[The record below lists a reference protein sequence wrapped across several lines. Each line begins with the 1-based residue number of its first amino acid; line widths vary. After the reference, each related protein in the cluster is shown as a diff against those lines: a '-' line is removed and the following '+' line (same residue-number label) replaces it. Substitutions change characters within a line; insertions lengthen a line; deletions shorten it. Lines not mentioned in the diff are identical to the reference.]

1 MFSGRKM
8 MQFRQWQNRFS
19 FKALIVLA
27 LAALLLSACA
37 PIAPA
42 ADSGMEMADEGPV
55 TITWAM
61 WGSPAEVATHQ
72 SVADAFME
80 EQDDI
85 VIEILAEPWGDYFT
99 KIQTLW
105 ASGDSSVVPDVLF
118 LSPIVSYASEGV
130 LENLD
135 PWIEASGYN
144 TDDYWPSLLEYAM
157 YDGSV
162 YGFPRDIGLE
172 VLYYNKDIFDEVGV
186 PYPDD
191 TWTWDDLAAAAEQL
205 TVVEDSGR
213 VSRYAL
219 GMEGGKWMIWVM
231 QKGGMALDDMRNPSS
246 CALNE
251 PGVVQAVQFFK
262 DMIDNNYFMPP
273 ANMSQAGGDAAVF
286 QSGQVAMIIQ
296 NASRVSAFNA
306 AGMNYDVS
314 VIPIPADGHRAS
326 AAGGA
331 AWVMSALS
339 DNKDEAWTFLSW
351 LQSTNGGQRIY
362 TASGEILPA
371 LQSTAKSDAFLNSG
385 QPPAN
390 RQAFITEGENAR
402 MGRIGYFVEWSQ
414 IGGSF
419 INPGRDQ
426 ILIGEVSVEDGL
438 NSICEQVDA
447 FLEENGFPK

>member
-1 MFSGRKM
+1 
-8 MQFRQWQNRFS
+8 MQFRPWQNRFS
-19 FKALIVLA
+19 FTALMVLA

-42 ADSGMEMADEGPV
+42 ADSGMEMDDDGPV

-99 KIQTLW
+99 KIKTLW

-118 LSPIVSYASEGV
+118 LSPIVNYASEGV

-135 PWIEASGYN
+135 PWIEASGYDV
-144 TDDYWPSLLEYAM
+144 DDYWPSLLEYAM

-172 VLYYNKDIFDEVGV
+172 VLYYNKDIFDEVGA

-191 TWTWDDLAAAAEQL
+191 TWTWDDLAAISELL

-231 QKGGMALDDMRNPSS
+231 QKGGMALDNMRNPSR
-246 CALNE
+246 CTMNE
-251 PGVVQAVQFFK
+251 PGVVEAVQFFK

-286 QSGQVAMIIQ
+286 QSGQV
-296 NASRVSAFNA
+296 
-306 AGMNYDVS
+306 
-314 VIPIPADGHRAS
+314 
-326 AAGGA
+326 
-331 AWVMSALS
+331 
-339 DNKDEAWTFLSW
+339 
-351 LQSTNGGQRIY
+351 
-362 TASGEILPA
+362 ILPA

-385 QPPAN
+385 QPPTN

-426 ILIGEVSVEDGL
+426 ILIGEVGVADGL

-447 FLEENGFPK
+447 FLAENGFPK

>member
-1 MFSGRKM
+1 
-8 MQFRQWQNRFS
+8 
-19 FKALIVLA
+19 
-27 LAALLLSACA
+27 
-37 PIAPA
+37 
-42 ADSGMEMADEGPV
+42 
-55 TITWAM
+55 
-61 WGSPAEVATHQ
+61 
-72 SVADAFME
+72 
-80 EQDDI
+80 
-85 VIEILAEPWGDYFT
+85 
-99 KIQTLW
+99 
-105 ASGDSSVVPDVLF
+105 
-118 LSPIVSYASEGV
+118 
-130 LENLD
+130 
-135 PWIEASGYN
+135 
-144 TDDYWPSLLEYAM
+144 
-157 YDGSV
+157 
-162 YGFPRDIGLE
+162 
-172 VLYYNKDIFDEVGV
+172 
-186 PYPDD
+186 
-191 TWTWDDLAAAAEQL
+191 
-205 TVVEDSGR
+205 
-213 VSRYAL
+213 
-219 GMEGGKWMIWVM
+219 
-231 QKGGMALDDMRNPSS
+231 
-246 CALNE
+246 
-251 PGVVQAVQFFK
+251 
-262 DMIDNNYFMPP
+262 MPP

-339 DNKDEAWTFLSW
+339 DNKEEAWTFLSW

-362 TASGEILPA
+362 TALLVRSCRPCR
-371 LQSTAKSDAFLNSG
+371 STAKSDVFLNSG

-426 ILIGEVSVEDGL
+426 ILIGEVGVADGL

>member
-1 MFSGRKM
+1 

-27 LAALLLSACA
+27 LAALLLAACA

-42 ADSGMEMADEGPV
+42 DDGGMAAMDDEKV

-61 WGSPAEVATHQ
+61 WGSPSEVATHQ

-80 EQDDI
+80 ENSDI
-85 VIEILAEPWGDYFT
+85 AIELLAEPWGDYFT

-105 ASGDSSVVPDVLF
+105 ASGDESVIPDVLF
-118 LSPIVSYASEGV
+118 LSPIVNYASQGV

-144 TDDYWPSLLEYAM
+144 VDDYWPSLLEYGM
-157 YDGSV
+157 YEGSV
-162 YGFPRDIGLE
+162 FGFPRDIGLE
-172 VLYYNKDIFDEVGV
+172 VLYYNIDIFDEVGV

-191 TWTWDDLAAAAEQL
+191 TWTWDDLAAAASLL
-205 TVVEDSGR
+205 TDVEDSGR
-213 VSRYAL
+213 VNRYAL

-231 QKGGMALDDMRNPSS
+231 QNRGMALDDMRNPSR
-246 CALNE
+246 CALADE
-251 PGVVQAVQFFK
+251 GAVEAVQFFK
-262 DMIDNNYFMPP
+262 DMLDSNYFMPP
-273 ANMSQAGGDAAVF
+273 ANMGQAGGDAAVF

-314 VIPIPADGHRAS
+314 VIPIPADGQRAS

-351 LQSTNGGQRIY
+351 LQSTDGGQRIY

-402 MGRIGYFVEWSQ
+402 MGRIGYFVEWSE
-414 IGGSF
+414 INGSF
-419 INPGRDQ
+419 VSPGRDQ
-426 ILIGEVSVEDGL
+426 ILIGEVSVPDGL
-438 NSICEQVDA
+438 AAICEQVDA
-447 FLEENGFPK
+447 YLADNGFPK

>member
-1 MFSGRKM
+1 

-19 FKALIVLA
+19 FKALLVLA
-27 LAALLLSACA
+27 LTALLLSACA

-42 ADSGMEMADEGPV
+42 DDGGMAAMDDEKV

-80 EQDDI
+80 ENPDI
-85 VIEILAEPWGDYFT
+85 AIEILAEPWGDYFT

-118 LSPIVSYASEGV
+118 LSPIVNYASQGV

-135 PWIEASGYN
+135 PWIEASGYD
-144 TDDYWPSLLEYAM
+144 TDDYWPSLLQYGM
-157 YDGSV
+157 YEGSV
-162 YGFPRDIGLE
+162 YGLPRDIGLE
-172 VLYYNKDIFDEVGV
+172 VLYYNIDIFDEVGV

-191 TWTWDDLAAAAEQL
+191 TWTWDDLAAVSELL

-219 GMEGGKWMIWVM
+219 GMEGGKWLIWIM
-231 QKGGMALDDMRNPSS
+231 QKGGMALDDMRNPSR
-246 CALNE
+246 CALADPE
-251 PGVVQAVQFFK
+251 AVEAVQFFK
-262 DMIDNNYFMPP
+262 GMIDNNSFMPP

-339 DNKDEAWTFLSW
+339 DNKDEAWEFLSW

-402 MGRIGYFVEWSQ
+402 MGRIGYFVEYSE
-414 IGGSF
+414 INGSF
-419 INPGRDQ
+419 VSPGRDQ
-426 ILIGEVSVEDGL
+426 ILIGEVSVEEGL

-447 FLEENGFPK
+447 FLADNGFPK

>member
-1 MFSGRKM
+1 

-19 FKALIVLA
+19 FKALLVLA
-27 LAALLLSACA
+27 LTALLLSACA

-42 ADSGMEMADEGPV
+42 DDGGMAAMDDEKV

-80 EQDDI
+80 ENPDI
-85 VIEILAEPWGDYFT
+85 AIEILAEPWGDYFT

-118 LSPIVSYASEGV
+118 LSPIVNYASQGV

-144 TDDYWPSLLEYAM
+144 TDDYWPSLLQYGM
-157 YDGSV
+157 YEGSV
-162 YGFPRDIGLE
+162 YGLPRDIGLE
-172 VLYYNKDIFDEVGV
+172 VLYYNIDIFDEVGV

-191 TWTWDDLAAAAEQL
+191 TWTWDDLAAVSELL

-219 GMEGGKWMIWVM
+219 GMEGGKWLIWIM
-231 QKGGMALDDMRNPSS
+231 QKGGMALDDMRNPSR
-246 CALNE
+246 CALADPE
-251 PGVVQAVQFFK
+251 AVEAVQFFK
-262 DMIDNNYFMPP
+262 GMIDNNSFMPP

-296 NASRVSAFNA
+296 N
-306 AGMNYDVS
+306 
-314 VIPIPADGHRAS
+314 
-326 AAGGA
+326 
-331 AWVMSALS
+331 
-339 DNKDEAWTFLSW
+339 
-351 LQSTNGGQRIY
+351 GQRIY

-402 MGRIGYFVEWSQ
+402 MGRIGYFVEYSE
-414 IGGSF
+414 INGSF
-419 INPGRDQ
+419 VSPGRDQ
-426 ILIGEVSVEDGL
+426 ILIGEVSVEEGL

-447 FLEENGFPK
+447 FLADNGFPK

>member
-1 MFSGRKM
+1 
-8 MQFRQWQNRFS
+8 MQFRPWQNRFS
-19 FKALIVLA
+19 FTALMVLA

-42 ADSGMEMADEGPV
+42 ADSGMEMADDDGPV

-99 KIQTLW
+99 KIKTLW

-118 LSPIVSYASEGV
+118 LSPIVNYASEGV

-135 PWIEASGYN
+135 PWIEASGYDV
-144 TDDYWPSLLEYAM
+144 DDYWPSLLEYAM

-172 VLYYNKDIFDEVGV
+172 VLYYNKDIFDEVGA

-191 TWTWDDLAAAAEQL
+191 TWTWDDLAAISELL

-231 QKGGMALDDMRNPSS
+231 QKGGMALDNMRNPSR
-246 CALNE
+246 CTMNE
-251 PGVVQAVQFFK
+251 PGVVEAVQFFK

-351 LQSTNGGQRIY
+351 LQSTDGGQRIY

-385 QPPAN
+385 QPPTN

-426 ILIGEVSVEDGL
+426 ILIGEVGVADGL

-447 FLEENGFPK
+447 FLAENGFPK

>member
-1 MFSGRKM
+1 MEI
-8 MQFRQWQNRFS
+8 RQWRSRFS

-37 PIAPA
+37 PVAAPA
-42 ADSGMEMADEGPV
+42 ADSGMATADDDGPV

-72 SVADAFME
+72 TVADAFME
-80 EQDDI
+80 EQSDI

-105 ASGDSSVVPDVLF
+105 ASGDESVIPDVLF
-118 LSPIVSYASEGV
+118 LSPIQRYAAEGV

-135 PWIEASGYN
+135 PWIEQSGYN
-144 TDDYWPSLLEYAM
+144 VDDYWPSLLEYAM
-157 YDGSV
+157 YEGSV

-172 VLYYNKDIFDEVGV
+172 VLYYNIDIFDEVGV

-191 TWTWDDLAAAAEQL
+191 SWTWNDLMAAAEQL

-219 GMEGGKWMIWVM
+219 GMEGGKFMIWVM
-231 QKGGMALDDMRNPSS
+231 QNGGMALDDMRNPSS
-246 CALNE
+246 CALAE
-251 PGVVQAVQFFK
+251 PEVVEAVQFFR
-262 DMIDNNYFMPP
+262 DMIDNNYAMPP

-314 VIPIPADGHRAS
+314 VIPIPEDGQRAS

-339 DNKDEAWTFLSW
+339 DNKEAAWTFLQW
-351 LQSTNGGQRIY
+351 LQSTDGGQRIY

-402 MGRIGYFVEWSQ
+402 MGRIGYFVEWSE

-426 ILIGEVSVEDGL
+426 ILTGEVSVSDGL
-438 NSICEQVDA
+438 TAICEQVDA
-447 FLEENGFPK
+447 FLVENGFPR